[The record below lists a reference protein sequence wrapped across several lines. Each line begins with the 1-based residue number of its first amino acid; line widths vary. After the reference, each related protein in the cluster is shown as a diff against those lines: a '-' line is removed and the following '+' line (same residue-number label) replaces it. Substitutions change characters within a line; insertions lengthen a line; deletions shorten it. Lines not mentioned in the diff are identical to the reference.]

1 MNVIEPITIT
11 DAILTSTNVLENDH
25 AVWLVGSTYAVGDRV
40 IMIST
45 HRIYES
51 VVAGNIG
58 VNPSTNITNSHWINI
73 GATNRWKAFDKL
85 ISDPVVRASPITYT
99 LTGGTLMDGVALF
112 GLVAATVRMKV
123 TDPVDGVI
131 YDVTRDIVDNSGV
144 FDGWSYAFTPT
155 AFETQDI
162 FTDVPLYSVAVLEI
176 TVSGSGTINVGQI
189 VIGRNHQLGDTNSGT
204 SIGIEDFSKK
214 DRDQFGNAILVK
226 RAFAQTAR
234 FNFTFPTDGTRRV
247 AGILARLR
255 ATAAVYHAG
264 DDTAKFATTVY
275 GFYRDFDIPL
285 TTTISFATLEVEG
298 LT

>member
-1 MNVIEPITIT
+1 MNVIEPIAIT
-11 DAILTSTNVLENDH
+11 DAILTSTNVTEADH
-25 AVWLVGSTYAVGDRV
+25 AAWAAGPTYAAGDRV

-51 VVAGNIG
+51 VVGGNIG
-58 VNPSTNITNSHWINI
+58 VDPSTNVTGSHWINV

-99 LTGGTLMDGVALF
+99 LTPGILMDGVSFF
-112 GLVAATVRMKV
+112 GLVASSVRVKV

-144 FDGWSYAFTPT
+144 FDGWSYVFEPT
-155 AFETQDI
+155 SFETQDI
-162 FTDVPLYSVAVLEI
+162 FVNVPLYSVTVLEI
-176 TVSGSGTINVGQI
+176 TISGSGTIKVGQI
-189 VIGRNHQLGDTNSGT
+189 VMGRNHELGETSVGS
-204 SIGIEDFSKK
+204 SIGIEDFSRK
-214 DRDQFGNAILVK
+214 DRDQFGNAILVE
-226 RAFAQTAR
+226 RAFAQMVK
-234 FNFTFPTDGTRRV
+234 FNFSFPTDGTRRV

-255 ATAAVYHAG
+255 ATPAVYHAG
-264 DDTAKFATTVY
+264 DNTAAFGTTVY

-285 TTTISFATLEVEG
+285 TTTLSFATLEVEG